1 MFHILPVVPDGVSVC
16 IQSFFLKTTPIKSM
30 KGVSYMRKK
39 QQNITFRT
47 TEEEYRMIKE
57 KAMSLN
63 LTVTD
68 FIVKS
73 CREKEVIGVIKKE
86 K

>member
-1 MFHILPVVPDGVSVC
+1 MG
-16 IQSFFLKTTPIKSM
+16 
-30 KGVSYMRKK
+30 KK

-73 CREKEVIGVIKKE
+73 CREKEVIGIIKKE